1 MKSIILNFLIVREE
15 VIEEMNISRLLDMW
29 KCISLFYHET
39 SAANSFHKQNKMIP
53 CNYTREYVHW
63 MFFINI
69 LITWHT
75 THYYSQLY
83 STMVSFS
90 LLLLHRTKPFTLS
103 SRFSSTTD
111 SFTNFT
117 GNIVIFLV
125 LSSI

>member
-1 MKSIILNFLIVREE
+1 MKFIILNFLIVREE
-15 VIEEMNISRLLDMW
+15 VIEEMNISWLLDMW

-39 SAANSFHKQNKMIP
+39 SAVNSFHKQNKIIP

-63 MFFINI
+63 MLFINI